1 MFSRALSDQVR
12 KKFHHVDNCPYQGP
26 RIFFENAGG
35 ALTLK
40 SVIERSSELSA
51 IPDNQGRD
59 NVASIEMMRIIEQ
72 GKADVLQFL
81 GLDKGTV
88 FAGESGTE
96 VLFRQIRAA
105 ILSAPEGSHVLGTTL
120 EHPGTVSAC
129 TRWARIAGLPFLRVP
144 HNNKSGIVT
153 VEDYREFVTPE
164 TCVATLIHTSPVT
177 GMTVDLEAIIGFIRS
192 VSPDCIII
200 IDGIQHAAHGG
211 LDLRALDIDA
221 YAISAY
227 KVFSR
232 HGYGLGWVSERLN
245 ALPHDRLI
253 GSEDIQWEL
262 GTRDV
267 SAYATFS
274 KVVDY
279 FEWLGAEFTSSENRR
294 TRIVAAGQ
302 AIAEHENA
310 LVTATIFGTD
320 NYTGLAGLPNVSV
333 IGGADNVHREGLVS
347 FIVDGI
353 PAMEVVEVLNKARI
367 RTHARKNDC
376 YSGNVLGPLGLENCV
391 RASYGHYNTV
401 KEVEQLLKVMQKIIC
416 KG

>member
-1 MFSRALSDQVR
+1 MFSKALSDQVR
-12 KKFHHVDNCPYQGP
+12 EKFHHVDNCPYQGP

-40 SVIERSSELSA
+40 SVIERTSELAA

-72 GKADVLQFL
+72 GKVDVLRFL
-81 GLDKGTV
+81 GLDKGTI

-105 ILSAPEGSHVLGTTL
+105 ILSAPKDSHVLGTTL
-120 EHPGTVSAC
+120 EHPATVSAC
-129 TRWARIAGLPFLRVP
+129 TRWSEIAGLPFIRVP
-144 HNNKSGIVT
+144 HNNESGIVT
-153 VEDYREFVTPE
+153 VEDYRAFVTPE
-164 TCVATLIHTSPVT
+164 TRVATLIHTSPVT
-177 GMTVDLEAIIGFIRS
+177 GMTVDLEGIISYIRS
-192 VSPDCIII
+192 VSPDCFIIV
-200 IDGIQHAAHGG
+200 DGIQHAAHGG
-211 LDLRALDIDA
+211 LDIGALDIDA

-245 ALPHDRLI
+245 TLPHDRLI
-253 GSEDIQWEL
+253 GSEDTQWEL

-279 FEWLGAEFTSSENRR
+279 FEWLGAEFTSSEDRR
-294 TRIVAAGQ
+294 ARIVAAGV
-302 AIAEHENA
+302 AIAEHENT
-310 LVTATIFGTD
+310 LVKVTIFGTD
-320 NYTGLAGLPNVSV
+320 NQPGLASFSNVSI
-333 IGGADNVHREGLVS
+333 IGGADNIHREGLVS
-347 FIVDGI
+347 F
-353 PAMEVVEVLNKARI
+353 VVEGMPAVDVVKLLNAARI
-367 RTHARKNDC
+367 RTHARKNDH

-391 RASYGHYNTV
+391 RASYGHYNTET
-401 KEVEQLLKVMQKIIC
+401 EVEQFLKVMQEIIS